1 MTTTRCFRKSWGFLL
16 KIRDNTRVY
25 WSGKHRPALTGQ
37 LYIPAFTGSAAN
49 LGRSRRHAR
58 MIRSRRHTA
67 LIKHAF
73 QDASSEELEQLEIM
87 LKKIGKRAESL
98 AEKKVS
104 QIG

>member
-1 MTTTRCFRKSWGFLL
+1 
-16 KIRDNTRVY
+16 
-25 WSGKHRPALTGQ
+25 
-37 LYIPAFTGSAAN
+37 
-49 LGRSRRHAR
+49 

-104 QIG
+104 QIR